1 MGTRVFIPEARISY
15 AQQLFTAKK
24 VNPTDA
30 DAKFGSTFIIRADSP
45 ALQELAAAVA
55 AETQVAHPNGA
66 PQNFRAP
73 PWYDGTKDGL
83 PGFIMVRAYAKT
95 RPYVVDGD
103 LQPIIDPSVVYSG
116 CVVNA
121 SISVYTYL
129 PKPTPGVTFGL
140 DGVQYVRDGER
151 LDGRPTIDQLFQKI
165 SGAPAPSAG
174 APIPGV
180 GAPGAVP
187 SAPGAPA
194 GPVMP
199 TSVPGVPG
207 APAGPGPGSTPWG

>member
-1 MGTRVFIPEARISY
+1 MGTRVFIPKVRISY

-24 VNPTDA
+24 VNATDA
-30 DAKFGSTFIIRADSP
+30 DAKFGSTFIIPADSP

-55 AETQVAHPNGA
+55 AETQTAHPNGA

-73 PWYDGTKDGL
+73 PWHDGTKDGF
-83 PGFIMVRAYAKT
+83 PGFVMVRAYAKT
-95 RPYVVDGD
+95 RPYVVDGN

-121 SISVYTYL
+121 SLSVYTYP

-140 DGVQYVRDGER
+140 DGVQYVGDGER
-151 LDGRPTIDQLFQKI
+151 LDGRPTVDQMFQKI
-165 SGAPAPSAG
+165 PGAPAPSPG
-174 APIPGV
+174 APVPGV

-187 SAPGAPA
+187 GAPGA
-194 GPVMP
+194 
-199 TSVPGVPG
+199 VPG
-207 APAGPGPGSTPWG
+207 APGTPAGPTGPGPGSTPSWG